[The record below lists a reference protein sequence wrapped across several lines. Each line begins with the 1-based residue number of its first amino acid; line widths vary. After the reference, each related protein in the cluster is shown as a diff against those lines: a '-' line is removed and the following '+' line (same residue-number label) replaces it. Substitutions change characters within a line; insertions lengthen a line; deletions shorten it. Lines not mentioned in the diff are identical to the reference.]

1 MAKRHG
7 LNSRVIID
15 SVVVGAASFDL
26 NMTKDRVEV
35 SEFGATNKTYV
46 VGLKDLQANFSGFW
60 NDALDKLFDV
70 AEGTTPVNVYLYP
83 DFVNAPTQYWWGSA
97 YVDASVTSSV
107 TVAVKTAGT
116 IAAADAWIRAG
127 LA

>member
-7 LNSRVIID
+7 LNSRVVLDLI
-15 SVVVGAASFDL
+15 VVGAASFVL
-26 NMTKDRVEV
+26 NMSKVKVEV

-46 VGLKDLQANFSGFW
+46 VGLKDLQATFSGFW

-70 AEGTTPVNVYLYP
+70 SDLTTPINVYLYP
-83 DFVNAPTQYWWGSA
+83 DAVNAPAQYWWGSA

-107 TVAVKTAGT
+107 TDAVKVSGT
-116 IAAADAWIRAG
+116 ITAADAWIRSG
-127 LA
+127 L